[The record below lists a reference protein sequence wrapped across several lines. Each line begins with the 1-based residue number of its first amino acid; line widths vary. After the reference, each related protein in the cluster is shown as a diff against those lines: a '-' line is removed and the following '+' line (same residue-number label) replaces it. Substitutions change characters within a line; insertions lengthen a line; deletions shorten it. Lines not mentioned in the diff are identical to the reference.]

1 MAQKSRFTNY
11 ALFVSVVAAL
21 GGFLFGYNTSVIS
34 GALLF
39 LVNDLKL
46 TTFQEE
52 LVVSTL
58 LIGALLGS
66 LCSGFL
72 ADSFGRKKTLFTTVA
87 LFFIGT
93 FFLTEASD
101 FEELLVG
108 RFISGF
114 AIGLASVAVPL
125 YIAEMA
131 PCDKRGVY
139 VSLNQLMITL
149 GVLVAYIVCYLYAV
163 RQEWREMF
171 AFGFVPLSIQ
181 FIGLFFV
188 PETPAWLI
196 MHDQKEAAE
205 KVLHKLRIAH
215 PAQHLVEVETEEDR
229 PKDSSWCALF
239 KPNMRRAFLI
249 GMGISIFQ
257 QITGINAVV
266 YYAPKIF
273 QLAGYKTAEMAT
285 FVTMLLG
292 CVNAGMTVIA
302 LWLIDRLGRRPLLM
316 IGLIGMSVSLGVLGF
331 FFYHLSSL
339 ESFMAVL
346 ALMAYIAFFAIS
358 LGPIA
363 WLIISEIYPLGIRG
377 RAMGAATFAN
387 WASNYL
393 ISLTFL
399 SLIHLVGASFTF
411 WVYMIISLIGLWFVY
426 KMVPETKGK
435 TFEEIQAFWEKK

>member
-1 MAQKSRFTNY
+1 MVQKFRFTNF

-46 TTFQEE
+46 STFQQE

-66 LCSGFL
+66 LCGGFL
-72 ADSFGRKKTLFTTVA
+72 ADFFGRKKTLFTTAV

-93 FFLTEASD
+93 FFLTEAAD
-101 FEELLVG
+101 FEELLLG

-131 PCDKRGVY
+131 PCDRRGVY

-171 AFGFVPLSIQ
+171 GFGFVPLSIQ
-181 FIGLFFV
+181 FIGLFFI
-188 PETPAWLI
+188 PETPAWL
-196 MHDQKEAAE
+196 MTHHRKEAAE

-215 PAQHLVEVETEEDR
+215 PAQHLVEVEAKEDT
-229 PKDSSWCALF
+229 PKSSSWSALF
-239 KPNMRRAFLI
+239 KPTVKKAFFVGI
-249 GMGISIFQ
+249 GVSVFQ

-273 QLAGYKTAEMAT
+273 QLAGYHTAEMAT

-316 IGLIGMSVSLGVLGF
+316 IGLIGMSLSLGVLGL
-331 FFYHLSSL
+331 FFYHPGSQDSL
-339 ESFMAVL
+339 MAAG
-346 ALMAYIAFFAIS
+346 ALMIYIAFFAIS

-387 WASNYL
+387 WASNYV

-399 SLIHLVGASFTF
+399 SLIQLVGASFTF
-411 WVYMIISLIGLWFVY
+411 WLYMIISLIGLWFVY